1 MKNKD
6 LPIYKK
12 LIEIGQ
18 ISKPNY
24 KTWSSRDFW
33 APIDAACLFNGVD
46 PDFSCR
52 IKTDRHEDMKFTIK
66 TVCIFSDDEA
76 STYNLSTYEITA
88 ANAFLKSILEESRAI
103 ETWKKTWL
111 FPLEL
116 INRYLGTIGNIPQEL
131 LRVAKRLFLG
141 LYTIRNDHSDT
152 KAYWDEYWHNN
163 ISIPFLRLIVANN
176 ASIKKEDQEPTKIDQ
191 KLNTALLEECNNG
204 KKAAIKIILDE
215 STEARETRIRNRGYE
230 VYKLLKEQCP
240 NKKITKEVIA
250 EQIMNEEESLYKLVA
265 AKNPLKKQPALGTY
279 LKELR
284 KTH

>member
-33 APIDAACLFNGVD
+33 TPIDAACLFNGVD

-52 IKTDRHEDMKFTIK
+52 IKTDHHEHMKFILK

-76 STYNLSTYEITA
+76 GTYNLSADDITA
-88 ANAFLKSILEESRAI
+88 ANTFLRSILEESRAI

-116 INRYLGTIGNIPQEL
+116 INRYLGTVGNIPQEL
-131 LRVAKRLFLG
+131 LRIAKKLFLE
-141 LYTIRNDHSDT
+141 LYTIRNNHSDT
-152 KAYWDEYWHNN
+152 KAYWGEYWHNN
-163 ISIPFLRLIVANN
+163 ISIPFLRLIVAND
-176 ASIKKEDQEPTKIDQ
+176 ASIKKEDHESTKIDRNF
-191 KLNTALLEECNNG
+191 NTPILEKCNNE
-204 KKAAIKIILDE
+204 KEAAIKIILDE
-215 STEARETRIRNRGYE
+215 STKARETRIRNRGYE
-230 VYKLLKEQCP
+230 IYKFLKERSP
-240 NKKITKEVIA
+240 NKKITKETIA
-250 EQIMNEEESLYKLVA
+250 EQIINEEEPLYKLVA
-265 AKNPLKKQPALGTY
+265 TKNPLKKQPALGTY